1 MQEPEPLNT
10 YLGQMSPTHLLNQIK
25 LDQFKQPNVTAGV
38 DGKLLR
44 VVEESKGSI
53 DTSRPTS
60 PMMIQEALRL
70 PNISL
75 RNAAESM

>member
-1 MQEPEPLNT
+1 
-10 YLGQMSPTHLLNQIK
+10 MSPTHLLNQIK

-44 VVEESKGSI
+44 VVEEAKGSSV
-53 DTSRPTS
+53 DGGGSRPTS

-75 RNAAESM
+75 RTAAESM